1 MVSIRDVARKAGV
14 SHQTVSNAINSP
26 NIVSAATRAKIQEAI
41 KELGYKPNASA
52 RRLRSGRSD
61 VVAVGISAGK
71 HRAPSPIFDEFLHLL
86 AAEANVDGKQIMLY
100 PRIDEPSEIRHIES
114 LMEQSDVDAIVLNEL
129 EVADGRPRWLIEHH
143 QPFVLFGRPWNLP
156 AEEASQIPWVDVDG
170 YSAIKEM
177 TRRLI
182 EAGRRHIG
190 YIGWNSGTG
199 TAINRYAGWHDAL
212 VEAGLIANGRVL
224 GGNGGLVGSGSDAGS
239 AAEGGVGAEGLARE
253 ERSAGEKDFAGEE
266 RYDDTPLSS
275 WAIGTV
281 EAMRA
286 GEEAAAELYE
296 RHPELDAI
304 VCPSDNLA
312 VGALSSISHIVKH
325 AVIDGNPN
333 VAMLSRPVWVTGF
346 DNSAIAKAFSF
357 PSIQQPLDVV
367 ARELLRMTRDV
378 LDGKPITDDENWHK
392 LLQPELVWRN
402 SPYETE

>member
-26 NIVSAATRAKIQEAI
+26 NIVSAATRAKIQAAI
-41 KELGYKPNASA
+41 EELGYKPNASA

-61 VVAVGISAGK
+61 VVAVGIAAGK

-100 PRIDEPSEIRHIES
+100 PRIDEASEIQHIES

-143 QPFVLFGRPWNLP
+143 QPFVLFGRPWNIP
-156 AEEASQIPWVDVDG
+156 EEEAARIPWVDVDG

-177 TRRLI
+177 THRLI
-182 EAGRRHIG
+182 RAGRRHIG
-190 YIGWNSGTG
+190 YIGWNTGTG
-199 TAINRYAGWHDAL
+199 TALNRYAGWHDAL
-212 VEAGLIANGRVL
+212 VEAGLV
-224 GGNGGLVGSGSDAGS
+224 VSQS
-239 AAEGGVGAEGLARE
+239 A
-253 ERSAGEKDFAGEE
+253 ERE
-266 RYDDTPLSS
+266 RYGESPLSS
-275 WAIGTV
+275 WAIGTI

-286 GEEAAAELYE
+286 GEEAAAELYA

-346 DNSAIAKAFSF
+346 DDSALAKAFSF
-357 PSIQQPLDVV
+357 PSIRQPLDVV

-378 LDGKPITDDENWHK
+378 LDGKPVTDDEQWHK

-402 SPYETE
+402 SPYEEN

>member
-26 NIVSAATRAKIQEAI
+26 NIVSAATRAKIQAAI
-41 KELGYKPNASA
+41 EELGYKPNASA

-61 VVAVGISAGK
+61 VVAVGIAAGK

-100 PRIDEPSEIRHIES
+100 PRIDESSEIQHIES

-143 QPFVLFGRPWNLP
+143 QPFVLFGRPWNIP
-156 AEEASQIPWVDVDG
+156 EEEAVRIPWVDVDG

-177 TRRLI
+177 THRLI
-182 EAGRRHIG
+182 KAGRRHIG
-190 YIGWNSGTG
+190 YIGWNTGTG
-199 TAINRYAGWHDAL
+199 TALNRYAGWHDAL
-212 VEAGLIANGRVL
+212 VEAGLV
-224 GGNGGLVGSGSDAGS
+224 VSPAGDDETEAGK
-239 AAEGGVGAEGLARE
+239 AAEASETAKSAEEIA
-253 ERSAGEKDFAGEE
+253 RSAERE
-266 RYDDTPLSS
+266 RYGESPLSS
-275 WAIGTV
+275 WAIGTI

-286 GEEAAAELYE
+286 GEEAAAELYA

-346 DNSAIAKAFSF
+346 DNSALAKAFSF
-357 PSIQQPLDVV
+357 PSIRQPLDVV

-378 LDGKPITDDENWHK
+378 LDGKPVTDDEQWHK

-402 SPYETE
+402 SPYEEN